1 MGRTAARR
9 AVRAQEQ
16 RRAAHVLSTALLLS
30 AKCPPRTRAAARAAA
45 TDAPRMPQGA
55 QQRPQQRPRQGAQQ
69 GSQGKRAKASIRH
82 EGRSPTCRFSTKQVR
97 CIHQCRPCRFATTF
111 VLRPLSRSFRRPLLQ
126 SMQGPLARRL
136 SRPVSAF
143 ASKGRLAPIVMPAQA
158 PVRVCP
164 LRLRR
169 AWGVA
174 PATITT
180 LEYRRCLYCGR
191 KRHPALRLDTL
202 ALRSSRVG
210 HISRMRITA
219 SPSRAI
225 LPRWRC
231 RPPAKRRSC

>member
-9 AVRAQEQ
+9 AIRAQEQ

-55 QQRPQQRPRQGAQQ
+55 QQ

-97 CIHQCRPCRFATTF
+97 CIHQCRPCRFATAF

-136 SRPVSAF
+136 SRPVLAF

-174 PATITT
+174 ADRITT